1 MVLSFNIHK
10 FFSILLIS
18 HFFWLSLIF
27 LTSFKREKSYPAL
40 GEQFDLLYHAIDAN
54 EFGADAK
61 TSSFYTKLKAVKDKY
76 PKS

>member
-1 MVLSFNIHK
+1 VITYSGNK
-10 FFSILLIS
+10 NSDS
-18 HFFWLSLIF
+18 YSE
-27 LTSFKREKSYPAL
+27 KRIRSYPQL
-40 GEQFDLLYHAIDAN
+40 GEQFDLLYHAIDSN

>member
-1 MVLSFNIHK
+1 MITYSGNKNSDSYTI
-10 FFSILLIS
+10 
-18 HFFWLSLIF
+18 
-27 LTSFKREKSYPAL
+27 KREKSYPQL
-40 GEQFDLLYHAIDAN
+40 GEQFDLLYHAVDAG

>member
-1 MVLSFNIHK
+1 MITYSGNK
-10 FFSILLIS
+10 NSES
-18 HFFWLSLIF
+18 YS
-27 LTSFKREKSYPAL
+27 SKRERSYPNL
-40 GEQFDLLYHAIDAN
+40 KEQFDLLYHAIDAN

>member
-1 MVLSFNIHK
+1 MITYSGNK
-10 FFSILLIS
+10 NSES
-18 HFFWLSLIF
+18 YSN
-27 LTSFKREKSYPAL
+27 KRAISYPSL
-40 GEQFDLLYHAIDAN
+40 KEQFDLLYHAIDSN

>member
-1 MVLSFNIHK
+1 MITYSGNK
-10 FFSILLIS
+10 NSDS
-18 HFFWLSLIF
+18 YG
-27 LTSFKREKSYPAL
+27 TKRERSYPQL

-54 EFGADAK
+54 EFGTDAK

>member
-1 MVLSFNIHK
+1 MITYSGNK
-10 FFSILLIS
+10 NSDS
-18 HFFWLSLIF
+18 YG
-27 LTSFKREKSYPAL
+27 TKRERSYPQL
-40 GEQFDLLYHAIDAN
+40 GEQFDLLYHAIDSN

>member
-1 MVLSFNIHK
+1 MITYSGNK
-10 FFSILLIS
+10 NSDS
-18 HFFWLSLIF
+18 YSN
-27 LTSFKREKSYPAL
+27 KRKLSYPAL

-61 TSSFYTKLKAVKDKY
+61 TSGFYTKLKAVKDKY